1 MKYLTKAIAFILC
14 ALQLFFCG
22 ISYGDY
28 GEASPSG
35 ENKSEI
41 INDIDGDSDLSST
54 IKLASEIKNQV
65 QAKYT
70 DKNRSSYEI
79 KNSEIILT
87 HSLSSKNFASIT
99 DESGNVYIADSFDT
113 YFVDSSGK
121 TYFSSDSSSDI
132 RVNTIR
138 LGEYYYD
145 CRVRDFDFKSDLFK
159 AEKAYHVYA
168 DRIYSQLS
176 LYALEET
183 NELKEFGS
191 VVKIP
196 ADTVLAFQI
205 KDKDGIHSD
214 MSFDS
219 SSVEYVAFDI
229 KNVGIIGF
237 IIPSDGST
245 KSASIS
251 LENGYYVFK
260 QTASYTEGTGINKY
274 DETGK
279 YSSNCV
285 TFGSRIYTDKT
296 HSFDCIQK
304 EAQIERNPL
313 DNIQTEKSNS
323 NAAFLKYD
331 ALRGAYTF
339 RMDGTDFTNAYNN
352 PLLQFKAPITIT
364 SDEYDRT
371 LYIRMFSENGCL
383 EAGALLDNTDT
394 LVPVDVEVCKNFQGD
409 GGEPFYSAKDY
420 QYGDCFFPISIKAE
434 ETLSFTLLNL
444 YQNWG
449 NYPLKQLSSIEFHTS
464 YYHLSTGTTESNCIA
479 PYFVFGKDGWLLP
492 DFRTRSGKIWSS
504 QPQFNSVGI
513 LKFVNYTPKTLGL
526 IEKETVLS
534 EYVSS
539 KIDSVGQTYSD
550 ITQSYLSDCG
560 SYEYTLRHVEFP
572 QTDENRTYYTVEI
585 NFLRD
590 VTFANFKRDFD
601 LFYFDGRYV
610 CFNKAGYLDESNN
623 PVSVDVGTEKLAKTD
638 YYTLGSESP
647 YFSFYDVTD
656 ETENQLENNFGCNFA
671 LIVRDSEITVGGEK
685 SNIPLAF
692 RETSSKSKTTGVLT
706 LDTKKIT
713 FKAGDSIKLTLVL
726 LPWGEGTEENDS
738 QVLSVREDS
747 ALKPVTVKASVGT
760 VKEDKLVPTVRCE
773 NNTAVFSVKG
783 GKNNIAIRVDG
794 FTELNCPEI
803 YMNGKKLILSSSNG
817 YDGYSVFYNS
827 DGTYGFSFVYEA
839 SNPDTTY
846 NFEIKQ

>member
-1 MKYLTKAIAFILC
+1 MKYLTKTIAFILSS
-14 ALQLFFCG
+14 LQLIFCG

-28 GEASPSG
+28 GEISPSA
-35 ENKSEI
+35 EDKTEI
-41 INDIDGDSDLSST
+41 INNIDGDTDLSNT
-54 IKLASEIKNQV
+54 VKLASEIKNRV

-70 DKNRSSYEI
+70 DKDRSSYEI
-79 KNSEIILT
+79 KNSEMILT
-87 HSLSSKNFASIT
+87 HSLAKNNSASIT
-99 DESGNVYIADSFDT
+99 DTDGNVYVADSFDT
-113 YFVDSSGK
+113 YFISSDGK
-121 TYFSSDSSSDI
+121 TYYSSSSSSDI

-145 CRVRDFDFKSDLFK
+145 CRVRDFDFKSNLFK
-159 AEKAYHVYA
+159 AEKAYHVYS

-196 ADTVLAFQI
+196 ADTVSAFQI
-205 KDKDGIHSD
+205 KDKEGTHSD
-214 MSFDS
+214 MSYDAS
-219 SSVEYVAFDI
+219 TVEYAAFDI
-229 KNVGIIGF
+229 KDVGIIGF

-245 KSASIS
+245 KSVCVS
-251 LENGYYVFK
+251 LENGYYIFK
-260 QTASYTEGTGINKY
+260 QAAAYTEGTGINKY

-279 YSSNCV
+279 YSSNRV

-296 HSFDCIQK
+296 HSFASVEK
-304 EAQIERNPL
+304 EAYLERNPL
-313 DNIQTEKSNS
+313 DNIQAKKSNS

-331 ALRGAYTF
+331 ALTGAYTF

-364 SDEYDRT
+364 SDECDRT
-371 LYIRMFSENGCL
+371 LYIRMFGANGCL
-383 EAGALLDNTDT
+383 EAGALLDSTDT

-492 DFRTRSGKIWSS
+492 DFRTRSGKIWAD

-513 LKFVNYTPKTLGL
+513 LKFANYTPKAVGL
-526 IEKETVLS
+526 IDKETVFS

-550 ITQSYLSDCG
+550 ITQSYISDCG

-610 CFNKAGYLDESNN
+610 CFNKASYLDENN
-623 PVSVDVGTEKLAKTD
+623 RSVSVDVGSGKLAKTN
-638 YYTLGSESP
+638 YYTLGSEAP

-656 ETENQLENNFGCNFA
+656 KTENQLENNFGCNFA
-671 LIVRDSEITVGGEK
+671 LIVRDSEITLGGK
-685 SNIPLAF
+685 SENIPLAF
-692 RETSSKSKTTGVLT
+692 RESSSDSKTSGVLT
-706 LDTKKIT
+706 LDTKKIA

-726 LPWGEGTEENDS
+726 LPWGNGTEENDS

-773 NNTAVFSVKG
+773 NNTAAFSVKG

-803 YMNGKKLILSSSNG
+803 YMNGKKLNLSSSNG

-839 SNPDTTY
+839 SNPDTEY